1 MPLDLDVQKILKEFD
16 SNYDFGFTAT
26 DEEEF
31 NSIIAEKENTVDE
44 YKAKLEQ
51 VEKIIIPFLMKL
63 LKTADQPI
71 IKWPNRKPVLEEQIR
86 KILELTRS

>member
-44 YKAKLEQ
+44 YKARLEQ